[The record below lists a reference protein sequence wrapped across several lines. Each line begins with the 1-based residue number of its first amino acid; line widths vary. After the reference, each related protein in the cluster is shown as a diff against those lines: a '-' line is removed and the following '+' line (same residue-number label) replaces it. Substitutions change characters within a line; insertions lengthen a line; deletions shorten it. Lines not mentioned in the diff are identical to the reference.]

1 MRGRGYL
8 SNRSMSV
15 NAAIAYENGE
25 RPISKWRKDDIL
37 NGLGRELVA
46 ALNLDRY
53 PAAFLKEMYLQPVAW
68 HHTSRHYNVTDF
80 YALRQTG
87 SITQEQALLA
97 SRYPEWAEEQARM
110 KAVKAVREEPVKA
123 LVRYLV
129 WPKTGGRKK
138 KRPLVREEYAILL
151 PPFAYLAS
159 GTRKSWTVLISRW
172 SSGLRLCLVVRVRF
186 LRSSSLASQESDTH
200 HAIVRLFVYSM
211 CYCCLVQNRSAH
223 TGAYNR
229 KGRHRQ
235 MPATITRAWT
245 HVKNFIER
253 HALAFLT
260 PFLVLS
266 FLMYKAEAGYPA
278 DGYSGFVTVF
288 FFFMVCLY
296 SGAIADRLG
305 FFPEEEEEKEEEPA
319 SDKPVEKITT
329 RGHYT
334 WRA

>member
-80 YALRQTG
+80 YALRQTA

-159 GTRKSWTVLISRW
+159 GTRKRLDGSHFEVVQRFETVP
-172 SSGLRLCLVVRVRF
+172 SGSGEVF
-186 LRSSSLASQESDTH
+186 A
-200 HAIVRLFVYSM
+200 
-211 CYCCLVQNRSAH
+211 
-223 TGAYNR
+223 
-229 KGRHRQ
+229 
-235 MPATITRAWT
+235 
-245 HVKNFIER
+245 FIE
-253 HALAFLT
+253 
-260 PFLVLS
+260 S
-266 FLMYKAEAGYPA
+266 
-278 DGYSGFVTVF
+278 
-288 FFFMVCLY
+288 
-296 SGAIADRLG
+296 RL
-305 FFPEEEEEKEEEPA
+305 PRK
-319 SDKPVEKITT
+319 
-329 RGHYT
+329 
-334 WRA
+334 